1 MKISFPCCFFVTIIY
16 LYQKLLSPFSKGC
29 CRFYPSCSEYA
40 IASVRRYGVL
50 RGCFLI
56 LLRILRCHPFSSGGY
71 DPIPSQFTFLLYQQE
86 HQKYHGR

>member
-1 MKISFPCCFFVTIIY
+1 MKMSFSCRFFVTIIY

-56 LLRILRCHPFSSGGY
+56 LLRILRCHPFSFGGY
-71 DPIPSQFTFLLYQQE
+71 DPIPSQFTFLLSQQE